1 MHNKKPLYILFG
13 TVLGICISL
22 TLTCSY
28 AKMTRIKTIPE
39 HIKYMEKHEKGL
51 TLKKLSERI
60 TKLETKMDKLE
71 RSK

>member
-13 TVLGICISL
+13 AVLGICISL

-28 AKMTRIKTIPE
+28 AKITRIKTIPE

-51 TLKKLSERI
+51 TLKKLDKRI
-60 TKLETKMDKLE
+60 TKIETKVDKLE

>member
-13 TVLGICISL
+13 VVLGICISL

-28 AKMTRIKTIPE
+28 AKITRIKSIPE

-51 TLKKLSERI
+51 TLKKLNARI
-60 TKLETKMDKLE
+60 IKLEQDVKQLKHG
-71 RSK
+71 K